1 MEHKLIRI
9 DRELVYR
16 GSVLDIY
23 KDTMELPNGKKE
35 YWDFVDHRKGGACIV
50 PVLPDGRQTLLLL
63 ADSQDGSQGLTGEYI
78 RVLALEIR

>member
-35 YWDFVDHRKGGACIV
+35 YWDSASTD
-50 PVLPDGRQTLLLL
+50 L
-63 ADSQDGSQGLTGEYI
+63 S
-78 RVLALEIR
+78 